1 MTNDLLRWMLFLD
14 LPPCIQ
20 PLRGGASKSGLCLDC
35 PGSLGSRSRVKPYA
49 QSREA
54 SWGTVSMGR
63 CRPAAVVSPG
73 GRGARPSHPH
83 LQTQRQMTDVPFP
96 IPQATFSALCATRC
110 WDGCRG
116 TKIRLAGCEKSQL
129 FCLMPSICD
138 GGDRY

>member
-1 MTNDLLRWMLFLD
+1 MTYYADVIFGPSSLHPTFESRT
-14 LPPCIQ
+14 
-20 PLRGGASKSGLCLDC
+20 SKSSLCLDC
-35 PGSLGSRSRVKPYA
+35 PASLGGESRAKPYA
-49 QSREA
+49 QPREA

-63 CRPAAVVSPG
+63 CRPATVVSPRAG
-73 GRGARPSHPH
+73 VPGPATPH
-83 LQTQRQMTDVPFP
+83 LQTRRRMTDVPFP
-96 IPQATFSALCATRC
+96 IPQATFSALCATKC